1 MASSTCADPMR
12 GVQRLRNLLASFALS
27 HSSAGRNME
36 EDAAQNQPPA
46 AVPADP
52 RDVEKR
58 FDLAMR
64 RLARSW
70 TTVPDADSEPAAP
83 DAPLRDDL

>member
-1 MASSTCADPMR
+1 
-12 GVQRLRNLLASFALS
+12 
-27 HSSAGRNME
+27 ME
-36 EDAAQNQPPA
+36 EDAAQNLPPA
-46 AVPADP
+46 VIAVPADP

-70 TTVPDADSEPAAP
+70 TIPTDPDPAPAP
-83 DAPLRDDL
+83 ADAPSSEEPSRSAD

>member
-1 MASSTCADPMR
+1 
-12 GVQRLRNLLASFALS
+12 
-27 HSSAGRNME
+27 ME
-36 EDAAQNQPPA
+36 EDATQNQPPA

-70 TTVPDADSEPAAP
+70 TTAPVPQPEPAPP
-83 DAPLRDDL
+83 DVPSRDDL